1 MVTQEARK
9 QWICSTLEVQGG
21 ERIAGS
27 PTQLVQMGVAAKKNL
42 WDKGTSL
49 KVRFLDGTPA
59 LHDRVMNAARSWLV
73 EGVRL
78 DLTVAALG
86 EQAHFRIAFDPNG
99 GSWSYVGTDC
109 IGIQPS
115 QPTMNL
121 GWATLESP
129 DQDFSSVVI
138 HEFGHAFGLLHEH
151 NHPEALIQWNRAA
164 VYADLEGAPNY
175 WSREKINNNVFAK
188 FDLSQVIVT
197 DFDKASVMI
206 YTIPTNWT
214 LDGKSFMPSWKLSVG
229 DAATIKRLYS

>member
-1 MVTQEARK
+1 MTRETRR
-9 QWICSTLEVQGG
+9 QWICTTLEELGG
-21 ERIAGS
+21 ERVGGS
-27 PTQLVQMGVAAKKNL
+27 PTQLVSMGLAAKNKL

-59 LHDRVMNAARSWLV
+59 LHNRVMNAARSWLV
-73 EGVRL
+73 DGVRL

-86 EQAHFRIAFDPNG
+86 EPSQIRIAFEPNR
-99 GSWSYVGTDC
+99 GSWSYVGTDNL
-109 IGIQPS
+109 GIHPS

-121 GWATLESP
+121 GWATLETP
-129 DQDFSSVVI
+129 DEDFSSVVI

-151 NHPEALIQWNRAA
+151 NHPEALIQWNRPA

-175 WSREKINNNVFAK
+175 WTRKRIDSNVFAK
-188 FDLSQVIVT
+188 FDLSKVIIT

-214 LDGKSFMPSWKLSVG
+214 LDGKSFMPSWKLSEG